1 MKIWIAKNSEV
12 TVHEQLVTQIKL
24 GIASHDLAEG
34 EKLPS
39 TRELARRFSIH
50 QNTVSAAYR
59 ELAAEGLVSFRKGS
73 GVFVAEGKER
83 RKMQRLD
90 EIFSQFLDHAA
101 GAGYTAREIE
111 SHLRK
116 ALRSKPPKGLL
127 VIESDTAL
135 REILI
140 EEINDATGIRADG
153 ITFEKFSEKPLV
165 NGTRLAAM
173 FDEKEKL
180 QPILSDGAAC
190 TFLDAN
196 SVPSLLSGR
205 TRPSNDDLIAIISGW
220 KKFISFAKLFLLA
233 AKIEPDM
240 FIPRLTTDHDWRKG
254 IDQASLIIC
263 DSLTAKQFPNDDRV
277 RAFPLIA
284 EASLENLRKQASN
297 VSTR

>member
-1 MKIWIAKNSEV
+1 MKIWISKNSEV

-24 GIASHDLAEG
+24 GIASHDLADG

-73 GVFVAEGKER
+73 GVFVSGGKER
-83 RKMQRLD
+83 LKIQRLD
-90 EIFSQFLDHAA
+90 ELFSQFFDSATD
-101 GAGYTAREIE
+101 AGYTKQEIE

-116 ALRSKPPKGLL
+116 VLRAKPQRGLL

-135 REILI
+135 RDILI
-140 EEINDATGIRADG
+140 EEIRGATGVSANG
-153 ITFEKFSEKPLV
+153 ITFEKFSEKPIV

-180 QPILSDGAAC
+180 QPILPEGVTC

-205 TRPSNDDLIAIISGW
+205 TRPSAEDLIAIISGW
-220 KKFISFAKLFLLA
+220 EKFISFAKLFLLA

-240 FIPRLTTDHDWRKG
+240 FVPRLTNDRDWRKG
-254 IDQASLIIC
+254 TDQAALIIC
-263 DSLTAKQFPNDDRV
+263 DSLTAQQFPNDARV
-277 RAFPLIA
+277 QVFPLIA
-284 EASLENLRKQASN
+284 EASLENLRKQIQQ
-297 VSTR
+297 